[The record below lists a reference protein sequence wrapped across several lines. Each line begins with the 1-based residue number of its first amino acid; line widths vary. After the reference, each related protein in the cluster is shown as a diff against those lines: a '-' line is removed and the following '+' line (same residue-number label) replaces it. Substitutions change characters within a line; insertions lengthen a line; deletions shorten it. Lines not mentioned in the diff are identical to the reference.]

1 MKKILEKIKSSQA
14 YTYLFQDIDVIQLY
28 SPNRIINGWNKNVGK
43 RHFYHWALFILIFAV
58 SIFITTGCTKHS
70 ENLEHPL
77 ISDVQIETVS
87 KKPVESFYTTS
98 ATVKAKTNSVVA
110 SMLTGKVTSIAV
122 QEGDYVEK
130 GQLLLTIDARDLSQ
144 KASGASAGIRA
155 AQMAA
160 SSAAQNAQ
168 MADRTYQRYK
178 NLYDEKVITKQE
190 FDQYTTQKNVAALEY
205 QRAQAGVQQAQAG
218 LGEVKVFQ
226 SYARVTA
233 PVSGIVTQRTIDLG
247 STAIQG
253 QPILTIEAEDKG
265 GLKSEIVANID
276 ESYLDK
282 VKEGEEVSLEVN
294 GKTYKRKITKVVKYI
309 DPTTRTFKAKV
320 DITGLTGG
328 QFAKINIPV
337 SKKDAITVPK
347 SAIAQKGEL
356 TGVYTVDADNVVSY
370 RIVRTGKEYGDRVE
384 ILSGLSDGDK
394 IITVGTEKA
403 IDGGKIDVK

>member
-1 MKKILEKIKSSQA
+1 MKKLLLTMTLIL
-14 YTYLFQDIDVIQLY
+14 L
-28 SPNRIINGWNKNVGK
+28 
-43 RHFYHWALFILIFAV
+43 V
-58 SIFITTGCTKHS
+58 STGCTKHS

-122 QEGDYVEK
+122 QEGDYVKK

-160 SSAAQNAQ
+160 SSAAQNAK

-205 QRAQAGVQQAQAG
+205 QRAQAGVQQARAG
-218 LGEVKVFQ
+218 LGEVQVFQ

-253 QPILTIEAEDKG
+253 QPVLTIEAQDNG

-276 ESYLDK
+276 ESYLGK
-282 VKEGEEVSLEVN
+282 VKEGEDVSLEVN

-320 DITGLTGG
+320 DISGLTGG
-328 QFAKINIPV
+328 QFAKINIPIA
-337 SKKDAITVPK
+337 KKDAITVPK
-347 SAIAQKGEL
+347 SAVVQKGEL
-356 TGVYTVDADNVVSY
+356 TGVYTVDTDNVVSY
-370 RIVRTGKEYGDRVE
+370 RIIRVGKEYGDRVE
-384 ILSGLSDGDK
+384 ILSGLTDGDK

>member
-1 MKKILEKIKSSQA
+1 MKKLLLTMALIIL
-14 YTYLFQDIDVIQLY
+14 
-28 SPNRIINGWNKNVGK
+28 
-43 RHFYHWALFILIFAV
+43 V
-58 SIFITTGCTKHS
+58 STGCTKHS
-70 ENLEHPL
+70 ENIEHPI
-77 ISDVQIETVS
+77 ISGVLIETVI
-87 KKPVESFYTTS
+87 KKPVENYYTTS

-122 QEGDYVEK
+122 QEGDYVKK

-160 SSAAQNAQ
+160 SSAAQNAK
-168 MADRTYQRYK
+168 MAARTYQRYK

-205 QRAQAGVQQAQAG
+205 ARAQAGVQQAQAG

-253 QPILTIEAEDKG
+253 QPMLTIEAQDKG
-265 GLKSEIVANID
+265 GFKSEIVANID
-276 ESYLDK
+276 ESYLGK
-282 VKEGEEVSLEVN
+282 VKDGEDVSLEIN

-309 DPTTRTFKAKV
+309 DPTTRTFKAKI
-320 DITGLTGG
+320 DISGLTGG

-337 SKKDAITVPK
+337 SRKDAITVPK
-347 SAIAQKGEL
+347 SAIVQKGEL
-356 TGVYTVDADNVVSY
+356 MGVYTVDRDNIVSY
-370 RIVRTGKEYGDRVE
+370 RLIRTGRMYGDTVE
-384 ILSGLSDGDK
+384 VLSGLSDGDK

-403 IDGGKIDVK
+403 VDGAKINE